1 MLKRVAKMTG
11 IPAEKNLMNIQ
22 KIGNTTSGT
31 IPSVLHMFLEDGT
44 IQRHHKVLFISF
56 GGGLTAGALLMN
68 I

>member
-1 MLKRVAKMTG
+1 
-11 IPAEKNLMNIQ
+11 
-22 KIGNTTSGT
+22 
-31 IPSVLHMFLEDGT
+31 MFLEDGT